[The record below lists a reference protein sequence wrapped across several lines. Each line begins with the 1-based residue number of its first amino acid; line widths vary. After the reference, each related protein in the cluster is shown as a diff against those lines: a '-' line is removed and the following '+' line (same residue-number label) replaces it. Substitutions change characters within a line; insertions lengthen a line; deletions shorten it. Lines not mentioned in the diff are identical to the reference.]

1 MPVDIG
7 DNPILVGFLG
17 SLFAGLGTAVGAA
30 GVFGLRQLSSR
41 SEDLLLASAA
51 GVMLAASF
59 FSLIEPG
66 LAAGELRTGSTS
78 QAAAL
83 VIAGI
88 ALGAILMAL
97 VHHFAP
103 HEHFISGREGPASAR
118 LNRIWLFV
126 IAIALHNFPEGMAVG
141 VAFAGGDLTS
151 GLPLAIGIGLH
162 NIPEGLTVA
171 VALRS
176 VGYSMSTA
184 FWVSVLT
191 GLVQPVGG
199 LLGATA
205 VWAAQPLLPV
215 ILGFAAGAMLYI
227 ISHEIIP
234 ETHRSGHATRAT
246 FALLAG
252 FAGMMFLDVALD

>member
-1 MPVDIG
+1 MNIA
-7 DNPILVGFLG
+7 DNLILFGFLG
-17 SLFAGLGTAVGAA
+17 SLAAGFGTAVGAA
-30 GVFGLRQLSSR
+30 GVFSLRQLSVR

-51 GVMLAASF
+51 GVMLAAAF

-66 LAAGELRTGSTS
+66 LAVGELRTGRAW
-78 QAAAL
+78 QAAVL
-83 VIAGI
+83 VIVGI
-88 ALGAILMAL
+88 ALGAVLLAL

-103 HEHFISGREGPASAR
+103 HEHFISGREGPESAR
-118 LNRIWLFV
+118 LGRIWLFV

-141 VAFAGGDLTS
+141 VGFAGGDLTS

-176 VGYSMSTA
+176 VGYTRSTA
-184 FWVSVLT
+184 FWVAVLT

-205 VWAAQPLLPV
+205 VWAAEPLLPV
-215 ILGFAAGAMLYI
+215 ILGFAAGAMLFI

-252 FAGMMFLDVALD
+252 FAAMMFLDVALD

>member
-1 MPVDIG
+1 MFEHVVLIG
-7 DNPILVGFLG
+7 FFG
-17 SLFAGLGTAVGAA
+17 SLVAGLGTAVGAA
-30 GVFGLRQLSSR
+30 GVFGLRKLSQR
-41 SEDLLLASAA
+41 AEDVLLASAA

-66 LAAGELRTGSTS
+66 LAAGAARGAQMW
-78 QAAAL
+78 QAAL
-83 VIAGI
+83 MVIFGI
-88 ALGAILMAL
+88 ALGAALLSL
-97 VHHFAP
+97 VHRYAP
-103 HEHFISGREGPASAR
+103 HEHFVKGREGPEVAR
-118 LNRIWLFV
+118 LSRIWLFV
-126 IAIALHNFPEGMAVG
+126 IA
-141 VAFAGGDLTS
+141 
-151 GLPLAIGIGLH
+151 IGLH
-162 NIPEGLTVA
+162 NIPEGLAVA

-176 VGYSMSTA
+176 VGYPMWTA
-184 FWVSVLT
+184 FWISVGT

-205 VWAAQPLLPV
+205 IWAAEPLMPV

-252 FAGMMFLDVALD
+252 FAGMMFLDATFD

>member
-1 MPVDIG
+1 MSEHVILIG
-7 DNPILVGFLG
+7 FIG
-17 SLFAGLGTAVGAA
+17 SLGAGLGTAVGAA
-30 GVFGLRQLSSR
+30 GVFGLRQLSQR
-41 SEDLLLASAA
+41 TEDLLLASAA
-51 GVMLAASF
+51 GVMLAACF

-66 LAAGELRTGSTS
+66 LAAAEAQTGVLW
-78 QAAAL
+78 QAALL

-88 ALGAILMAL
+88 LAGAAVMGL
-97 VHHFAP
+97 VHRIAP
-103 HEHFISGREGPASAR
+103 HEHFITGRKGPGAAR
-118 LNRIWLFV
+118 MSRIWLFV
-126 IAIALHNFPEGMAVG
+126 IAIAMHNFPEGMAVG
-141 VAFAGGDLTS
+141 VAFAGGDVAA

-162 NIPEGLTVA
+162 NIPEGLAVA

-176 VGYSMSTA
+176 VGYSRSLA
-184 FWVSVLT
+184 FWVSVGT

-205 VWAAQPLLPV
+205 VWAAQPLLPA

-246 FALLAG
+246 FALMAG
-252 FAGMMFLDVALD
+252 FVAMMFLDVTLD